1 MRNVVSRIHG
11 GLAWVI
17 LVAVIA
23 QFFFAGLGVFGAAGF
38 GAHKVTGYLVEAA
51 SLVLLVLA
59 LVGSRGRRT
68 IGLSALLFALTVV
81 QGLLP
86 SGPALVAAFHP
97 LNAVAILLVALVLAR
112 RTAAVDAPA
121 HSARS
126 TATLGSAR

>member
-1 MRNVVSRIHG
+1 MRKVVSRMYG

-38 GAHKVTGYLVEAA
+38 GAHKMTGYLVEAA
-51 SLVLLVLA
+51 SLILLILA
-59 LVGSRGRRT
+59 LAGRLGRMR
-68 IGLSALLFALTVV
+68 IGLSALLLALTIV

-97 LNAVAILLVALVLAR
+97 LNAVAILLVALMLAR
-112 RTAAVDAPA
+112 RTTAVDAPA
-121 HSARS
+121 HSARPA
-126 TATLGSAR
+126 ATLGSAR